1 MTDTERTAA
10 LERLM
15 AAYGDGI
22 KRFCALQL
30 CDRFQAEDAAQD
42 TFVKAWK
49 ALDRF
54 RNESSEKTWLM
65 KIAAHV
71 CRDYQRTGWFR
82 HVERRFTAEE
92 MPERAADA
100 PFPDGDV
107 SRAVAA
113 LPARL
118 RTAVLLRYYQA
129 LPVRD
134 VAEALGVS
142 HATAKRMLKKANG
155 LLRERLEGWYDD
167 EE

>member
-1 MTDTERTAA
+1 M
-10 LERLM
+10 
-15 AAYGDGI
+15 
-22 KRFCALQL
+22 
-30 CDRFQAEDAAQD
+30 
-42 TFVKAWK
+42 
-49 ALDRF
+49 
-54 RNESSEKTWLM
+54 
-65 KIAAHV
+65 
-71 CRDYQRTGWFR
+71 
-82 HVERRFTAEE
+82 
-92 MPERAADA
+92 
-100 PFPDGDV
+100 
-107 SRAVAA
+107 AA